1 VEINHGNTE
10 VTENTKLI
18 ILFSALILSATF
30 SQAQNFT
37 TQEPFHLINIGN
49 GAAALG
55 MGGAYV
61 AIADD
66 LSALTWNP
74 AGLSNKT
81 GFRMQFDSAYTNGSE
96 DFEVTTRLSGTSNHD
111 FSVSGFQPQ
120 SIALTYQIQRGDTVF
135 GPAFSWNRSTLSL
148 HDYNMDAPA
157 TGEYH
162 SPILIISADYSE
174 IYNRTFDRP
183 AEDIYSFGF
192 SFKKNRLAIGGTW
205 NVLAGESTDTLV
217 IHQTQNGVQQVFTPD
232 GEPDSAPFSLT
243 NDVTHDWKKKYS
255 GSYLSVG
262 TLYEVNK
269 KISVGGF
276 VRFGYTR
283 KVDTNELIKV
293 DFDFSGPIPFSDH
306 RISELDPSTLESKI
320 PIEVSGGLAVHLNT
334 RLLIASSL
342 TFADY
347 RMNGFQSEFLFPT
360 DQRAAYGHQSA
371 LIQWRNGLEF
381 QANESMKV
389 RGGVVIDDQPYS
401 LNFYPVNEPDDSPFY
416 GFTLGGGWNYQ
427 KIGFDVAFLHE
438 NGKALFGERLGGHL
452 DGDAEFSEG
461 HLSHNRFFFSMKLQ
475 H

>member
-1 VEINHGNTE
+1 MKIVR
-10 VTENTKLI
+10 VFFLL
-18 ILFSALILSATF
+18 ILFASF

-49 GAAALG
+49 GAVALG
-55 MGGAYV
+55 MAGAYV

-66 LSALTWNP
+66 LSALAWNP

-81 GFRMQFDSAYTNGSE
+81 GFRMQFDSVYTSGSE
-96 DFEVTTRLSGTSNHD
+96 DFEVTTRLSGTSQHD

-120 SIALTYQIQRGDTVF
+120 SIALTYQIQRGDTIF

-157 TGEYH
+157 IGQYH
-162 SPILIISADYSE
+162 TTILLISADYSE

-183 AEDIYSFGF
+183 GEDIYSFGF

-205 NVLAGESTDTLV
+205 NVLIGGSTETLA
-217 IHQTQNGVQQVFTPD
+217 IHQTQNGTQQFFTPD
-232 GEPDSAPFSLT
+232 GEPESAPFSFT
-243 NDVTHDWKKKYS
+243 NDVTHDWKREYS

-269 KISVGGF
+269 KISVGGL
-276 VRFGYTR
+276 VKFGYTR
-283 KVDTNELIKV
+283 KVETDESIKV
-293 DFDFSGPIPFSDH
+293 DFDLSGPFPSSDH

-320 PIEVSGGLAVHLNT
+320 PFEFSGGIAVHLNT

-342 TFADY
+342 SFADY
-347 RMNGFQSEFLFPT
+347 RMNNLQSEILFPT
-360 DQRAAYGHQSA
+360 NQRAIYGNQSA

-381 QANESMKV
+381 ETNESMKV

-401 LNFYPVNEPDDSPFY
+401 LNFYPVNGSDDSPFY
-416 GFTLGGGWNYQ
+416 GFTLGAGWTYQ
-427 KIGFDVAFLHE
+427 KIDFDVAYLHE
-438 NGKALFGERLGGHL
+438 TGTAVFGERLGGHL
-452 DGDAEFSEG
+452 DNDVEFSEG
-461 HLSHNRFFFSMKLQ
+461 RLSHNRFFFSARFQ
-475 H
+475 Q